1 VMTIA
6 KPCYHVHHH
15 RQPRTYH
22 CFARISSALKA
33 ASLSCQ
39 LLQVRKHLILSARP
53 SFINKFLSYTLTHD
67 ISTRLFANKEEEQT
81 REYRQRQ
88 TLQATNSRAHNS
100 KISDEQSQQ
109 QSIVTQKH
117 YFIQTSSLTTYP

>member
-1 VMTIA
+1 MTIA
-6 KPCYHVHHH
+6 KPCYHVRHH

-53 SFINKFLSYTLTHD
+53 SFINKFLSYTLTHG

-81 REYRQRQ
+81 ENIDRDRHYKLQ
-88 TLQATNSRAHNS
+88 TVVHITVKFLTNSLNS
-100 KISDEQSQQ
+100 R
-109 QSIVTQKH
+109 VW
-117 YFIQTSSLTTYP
+117 